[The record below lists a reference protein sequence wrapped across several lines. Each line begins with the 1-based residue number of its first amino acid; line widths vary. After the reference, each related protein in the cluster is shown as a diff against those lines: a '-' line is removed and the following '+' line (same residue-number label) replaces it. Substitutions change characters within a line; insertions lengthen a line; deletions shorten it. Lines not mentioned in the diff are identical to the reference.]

1 MKLHLSSQR
10 YGQHKQTDIKD
21 ELALETSATMSSP
34 FLVLEATRLVLLVI
48 NFQLKHI
55 QKPIHNQHPSLSF

>member
-1 MKLHLSSQR
+1 MANIS
-10 YGQHKQTDIKD
+10 KQIKD

-48 NFQLKHI
+48 INFQLKHI